1 MFRRVVIINKNVYRK
16 LKLKL
21 KMLYIIYPLIISY
34 FVILFFISKGV
45 IHYLLLLM
53 SIGSLLLGILSYI
66 GISKEIKNNNIT
78 DIKFISKKYIV
89 LSFLCTTFVILLL
102 FYLYRIFN

>member
-1 MFRRVVIINKNVYRK
+1 MVVIINKNIYRK

-66 GISKEIKNNNIT
+66 GINKEIKTNSVT
-78 DIKFISKKYIV
+78 DIKFIPKKYVV